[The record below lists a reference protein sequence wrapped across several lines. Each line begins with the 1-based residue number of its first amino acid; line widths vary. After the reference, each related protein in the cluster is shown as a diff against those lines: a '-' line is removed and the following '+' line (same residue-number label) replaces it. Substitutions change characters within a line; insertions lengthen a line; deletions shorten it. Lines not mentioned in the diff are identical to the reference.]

1 MNAEPRYASPGETE
15 LRLMPEAQQRQIE
28 MLLEQV
34 EARDQKIAAL
44 EALVKRLQAELE
56 EERRSGKRQATP
68 FSKGKGKKN
77 PKRPGRKV
85 GEGSWSRREEPQ
97 LPPDAPP
104 PLEVALDEPCCPQC
118 GGQLEEVG
126 FEDVSNTDLPPVPQP
141 EVRRYRLRKARCRSC
156 NVTLRAQHV
165 DVAPD
170 QTGATAHR
178 MGPRAM
184 AAAHVLHYEVGVTQR
199 KVPQVLEVLAG
210 LKVTQGALSADALSK
225 AEGRV
230 GELYEGLRKAVEKR
244 NVTYTDTTGWKVG
257 GQKASLGVFDTNHET
272 VYQVRTHQ
280 GHKEAQ
286 EVLPATYQGTMV
298 SDRAKCYD
306 AKSYTN
312 VKKQK
317 CLSHVQKNLSE
328 VLERKSG
335 DEQLFASSL
344 KQTLHEA
351 IELWHRHRAGE
362 LSFGQYLAQGGVLY
376 LSVEHQLREREL
388 GDPDNQ
394 RLLNALGRQH
404 RAGHL
409 LRFLFDPSIEPTNNR
424 AERGLR
430 PAVIQR
436 KVSQCSKNTAGAYAF
451 CAFKSVFRTL
461 KKRCIP
467 LVEGFLDLMTGRLA
481 LAGCPPL

>member
-1 MNAEPRYASPGETE
+1 MNAETRYASPAESDL
-15 LRLMPEAQQRQIE
+15 LRVIEAQQRQ
-28 MLLEQV
+28 LEELARRL
-34 EARDQKIAAL
+34 EARDQKIEAL
-44 EALVKRLQAELE
+44 EALVKRLQKELE

-77 PKRPGRKV
+77 PKRPGRKA
-85 GEGSWSRREEPQ
+85 GEGLWRRREEPQ
-97 LPPDAPP
+97 VGPEAAV
-104 PLEVALDEPCCPQC
+104 PLEVGLDEPCCPQC
-118 GGQLEEVG
+118 GEQLEDAG
-126 FEDVSNTDLPPVPQP
+126 FEDVSNTDLPPLPQP
-141 EVRRYRLRKARCRSC
+141 QVRRYRLRKARCRAC
-156 NVTLRAQHV
+156 NVTLRARHP

-178 MGPRAM
+178 VGPRAM

-199 KVPQVLEVLAG
+199 KVPQVLEVLGG
-210 LKVTQGALSADALSK
+210 LKVTQGALSADALAK
-225 AEGRV
+225 ASGRL
-230 GELYEGLRKAVEKR
+230 GELYEALRKAVGKR

-257 GQKASLGVFDTNHET
+257 GQKASLGVFDTDHET
-272 VYQVRTHQ
+272 VYQVRIHQ

-286 EVLPATYQGTMV
+286 EVLPPSYQGTMV
-298 SDRAKCYD
+298 SDRARCYD
-306 AKSYTN
+306 AKTYAR

-335 DEQLFASSL
+335 DERLFAASL

-351 IELWHRHRAGE
+351 IELWHRLRAGE
-362 LSFGQYLAQGGVLY
+362 LSFGQYLAQGGLLH
-376 LSVEHQLREREL
+376 LSVEHQLRPREL
-388 GDPDNQ
+388 ADPDNQ
-394 RLLNALGRQH
+394 RLLDGLGRQH

-430 PAVIQR
+430 PAVVAR
-436 KVSQCSKNTAGAYAF
+436 KVSQCSKSTAGAYAL
-451 CAFKSVFRTL
+451 CAFKTAFRTL
-461 KKRCIP
+461 KKRGIP
-467 LVEGFLDLMTGRLA
+467 LVEGFLALMDGRLA